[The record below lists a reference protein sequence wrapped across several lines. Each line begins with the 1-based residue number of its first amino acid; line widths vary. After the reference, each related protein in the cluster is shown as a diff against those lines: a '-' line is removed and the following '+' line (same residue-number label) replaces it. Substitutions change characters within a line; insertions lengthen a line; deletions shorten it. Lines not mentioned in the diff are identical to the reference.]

1 MATETRLKM
10 VYTTALGTVS
20 HTWRYADTEATST
33 DIQALATAT
42 ISNGS
47 IFANTPLALKSA
59 EIITTT
65 STDVTPA

>member
-10 VYTTALGTVS
+10 VYTTALGTVT
-20 HTWRYADTEATST
+20 HNWRYADAEATSN
-33 DIQALATAT
+33 DIQGLATAT

-47 IFANTPLALKSA
+47 IFANVPLALKSA

-65 STDVTPA
+65 TTDVTPA